1 MCGIL
6 PKPRICG
13 AKENKIMPAILEVQ
27 QLTKQYKDSLA
38 VNNVSFEIGEGEVVG
53 LVGPNGAGKTT
64 IIHMILSLLSPSSGA
79 IKIFGEDITR
89 DREEILQKMNFATPY
104 TSLPYN
110 LTPYEN
116 LKIFSFLYGVKD
128 RKEKVEKL
136 LKDFHI
142 EKFRNVRTGT
152 LSSGEQMRLNLAK
165 AFLNDPKLL
174 LLDEPTASLD
184 PAIAWD
190 LRNAIYERMK
200 ALKGAVLWTSHNM
213 QEIEEMCDRVL
224 FLMHGKIVEQG
235 TPKALRDK
243 FKKDNL
249 EDIFL
254 QIVDESEKL
263 SQHT

>member
-1 MCGIL
+1 MT
-6 PKPRICG
+6 
-13 AKENKIMPAILEVQ
+13 AILEIE
-27 QLTKQYKDSLA
+27 QLTKRYKDSLA
-38 VNNVSFEIGEGEVVG
+38 VDHVSFEIGEGEVVG

-64 IIHMILSLLSPSSGA
+64 IIHMILSLLTPSEGK
-79 IKIFGEDITR
+79 IKIFGKDPAR
-89 DREEILQKMNFATPY
+89 VREETLQDMNFATPY

-116 LKIFSFLYGVKD
+116 LMVFAYLYAVKA

-136 LKDFHI
+136 LKDFHL

-152 LSSGEQMRLNLAK
+152 FSSGEQMRLNLAK

-184 PAIAWD
+184 PVIAWD

-200 ALKGAVLWTSHNM
+200 ELKGAVLWTSHNM
-213 QEIEEMCDRVL
+213 QEIETMSDRVL
-224 FLMHGKIVEQG
+224 FLIHGKIVEQG
-235 TPKALRDK
+235 TPSFLREK
-243 FKKDNL
+243 FKIDNL

-254 QIVDESEKL
+254 QIVKESERL
-263 SQHT
+263 SKHA

>member
-1 MCGIL
+1 
-6 PKPRICG
+6 
-13 AKENKIMPAILEVQ
+13 MPAILEVR
-27 QLTKQYKDSLA
+27 QLTKQYKDSFA
-38 VNNVSFEIGEGEVVG
+38 VDHVSFEIQGGEVVG

-64 IIHMILSLLSPSSGA
+64 IIHMILSLLAPSDGK
-79 IKIFGEDITR
+79 IRIFGKDIAKV
-89 DREEILQKMNFATPY
+89 REEILEKMNFATPY

-116 LKIFSFLYGVKD
+116 LMVFSFLYAVDG
-128 RKEKVEKL
+128 RKEKIEKL
-136 LKDFHI
+136 LKDFHL

-152 LSSGEQMRLNLAK
+152 LSAGEQMRLNLAK

-190 LRNAIYERMK
+190 LRNVIYARMK
-200 ALKGAVLWTSHNM
+200 ELKGAVLWTSHNM

-235 TPKALRDK
+235 TPKALREK

-254 QIVDESEKL
+254 QIVEESEK
-263 SQHT
+263 SVKHI